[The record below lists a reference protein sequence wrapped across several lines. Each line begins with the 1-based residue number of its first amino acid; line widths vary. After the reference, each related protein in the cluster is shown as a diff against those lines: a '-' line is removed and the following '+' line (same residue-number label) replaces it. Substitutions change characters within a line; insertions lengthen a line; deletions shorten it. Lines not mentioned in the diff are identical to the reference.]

1 MKLALTVLV
10 IVAILALVM
19 FVISSLFMCYLEN
32 EYDKNIG
39 NYDNDNE

>member
-32 EYDKNIG
+32 EYDKNIE